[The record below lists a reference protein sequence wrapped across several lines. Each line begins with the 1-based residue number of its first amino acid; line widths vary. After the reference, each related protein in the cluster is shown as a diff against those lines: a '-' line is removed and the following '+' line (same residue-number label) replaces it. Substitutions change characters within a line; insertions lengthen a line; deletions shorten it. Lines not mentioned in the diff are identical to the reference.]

1 VSTRFSRLLLAG
13 GQNAV
18 PFSGWFLGGW
28 SPGTTLAIFWVEN
41 VVLTGL
47 IAARIAAHSNST
59 RKRGH
64 QNGFLGKFLLTSLAF
79 TLAHGLFLAFILFG
93 VMDDN
98 SVNRDD
104 LVAGIQWMLLAQGA
118 SLMVD
123 LWFIG
128 NWPFAEVRARVD
140 WMMGRVVVAHLSIL
154 FGMFAFMAM
163 GQPWWFF
170 SAFLVLKALMDVA
183 GLLPKWQYQ
192 PKTPPAWL
200 ARAVKKLPKGPN
212 TRGLKDETF
221 EQYWERMNR
230 EEAAR
235 LARDEEVVDA

>member
-1 VSTRFSRLLLAG
+1 MSARFSRLFLAG

-28 SPGTTLAIFWVEN
+28 SPGTTLAIFWFEN
-41 VVLTGL
+41 LVLTVL
-47 IAARIAAHSNST
+47 LAARIAAHWSAT

-64 QNGFLGKFLLTSLAF
+64 QNGFLPKFLLTSLAF
-79 TLAHGLFLAFILFG
+79 TLAHGLFLSFILFG
-93 VMDDN
+93 VMED

-104 LVAGIQWMLLAQGA
+104 LIAGVQWMLLAQGA
-118 SLMVD
+118 SLLID

-128 NWPFAEVRARVD
+128 NWLFAEVRARVD

-170 SAFLVLKALMDVA
+170 STFLVLKALMDIA
-183 GLLPKWQYQ
+183 GLLPRWQYQ
-192 PKTPPAWL
+192 PKKPPAWL
-200 ARAVKKLPKGPN
+200 SRAVNKLPRAPN
-212 TRGLKDETF
+212 SRLPKDETF
-221 EQYWERMNR
+221 EQHWERATR

-235 LARDEEVVDA
+235 SAHDEEVVCA

>member
-1 VSTRFSRLLLAG
+1 MKYQLSRLFLAG

-18 PFSGWFLGGW
+18 PFSGWFLSGW

-41 VVLTGL
+41 LVLTIL
-47 IAARIAAHSNST
+47 IAARIAAHRTAT

-64 QNGFLGKFLLTSLAF
+64 QNGFLSKFLITSLAF
-79 TLAHGLFLAFILFG
+79 TFAHGLFLTFILFA
-93 VMDDN
+93 VMEDPV
-98 SVNRDD
+98 SRGD

-118 SLMVD
+118 SLLID

-128 NWPFAEVRARVD
+128 NWPFREVRARVD

-170 SAFLVLKALMDVA
+170 SAFVVFKALMDIA

-200 ARAVKKLPKGPN
+200 SRAVKKLPKGRN
-212 TRGLKDETF
+212 TRELKDETF
-221 EQYWERMNR
+221 EQYWERANC

-235 LARDEEVVDA
+235 SARDEEVVDA